1 MNPDQQFFGLRSL
14 FSNIRL
20 KLIIALVL
28 LLGIAAAPMITGPGL
43 TSAEAF
49 SGYLGGAFP
58 NQLPS
63 TWQWT
68 NAYTST
74 GMGQVITA
82 RRIPSTNVMV
92 MGTVKG
98 KIYRFDFDQA
108 NPSALLIGDIANGTP
123 FTNNRFGLKGI
134 AFHPEFGQAGSP
146 NREYIYITYMS
157 NNTHRRLSRF
167 KLLASTGQLDLNSE
181 LVMIQQIV
189 PGGSFHNVGE
199 IDFGP
204 DGFLYI
210 PFGDAHGGGFGPYTG
225 LAAKDTI
232 MNDVQ
237 RIEHNLVGGIMRID
251 VDQDPLKSHPPRKK
265 LPQAYPDELSGI
277 AYGIPNDN
285 PWLAADSSIM
295 EEYYSLGHR
304 NPWKLSFDAVSGYP
318 WICEVGPHNGEEI
331 NRIEKGHNYGWPYR
345 VGPTGTITWDRTPP
359 TAPQPN
365 PFRGI
370 LTEPIFSPPRNQAS
384 NIMLG
389 CIYRGSVHPELYGK
403 VITADISKKNAWA
416 IDYDPVTEITTAE
429 KLPNIPSA
437 AYTIFESPLGDLML
451 MRTNG
456 SMMKLIKNPAQ
467 NASIPLTLSATGAF
481 SDLVNMTPASGFI
494 PYTVNTPLW
503 SDRAEKQRWIALPN
517 DGTFDS
523 PAEQVVFDAE
533 NPWVFPEGTVI
544 IKQFD
549 LALDES
555 NPNNTT
561 KVETRFIII
570 GNAGKAYG
578 LTYQWRD
585 DQSDADLLSSG
596 ATKAF
601 NILDPA
607 GQTWQQTWT
616 FPSRGECLTCHNENA
631 GQVLGLK
638 TQQLNGDF
646 TYPQTGNTDNQLNA
660 WAHIDIFAQAIG
672 DPEQYLRNVPLE
684 DPKAINAY
692 KVRSYLDANCAY
704 CHQPGGVNANFDGRI
719 KTLMASQD
727 LINGPTISAASHVPN
742 VVLPGDTA
750 NSELWLR
757 DHSVAADA
765 MPPLA
770 KSLVDEEYMEVLTD
784 WIKGLVP
791 TQTDTLGEVGQVSV
805 DHNWLVVNLNRTYQR
820 PIIVAGAPSYAG
832 TDPITVRVR
841 NVTQNSFKIRL
852 EEWDC
857 LDATHA
863 FEAVSYFAVEAGIH
877 TLPNGKKL
885 MADTLALDHNFIDH
899 SFPQSFT
906 LRPVVLAQTMST
918 REASPVTIR
927 QNANNANQSSFR
939 LRLQEVQGSDGI
951 HTAETVG
958 YIAIEPG
965 EFDGYLP
972 FEVQQTNNL
981 VEEVWD
987 TLRFVQNYEHAGL
1000 FLGQIASYNGGDVC
1014 ALRHRSV
1021 AGGQVELFLEEETCG
1036 DAEIG
1041 HVLEEV
1047 AYFSFAE
1054 AGFVIG
1060 DIIATDLPV
1069 ELLDFTAS
1077 QNDLGVTL
1085 SWTTATEE
1093 NNDYFG
1099 LERSIGGSAFVEIAQ
1114 IKGAG
1119 NSQQIQ
1125 TYQYQDPYLPAT
1137 TTYYRLRQVDFD
1149 GQFSYS
1155 QSVEVQSLREA
1166 KYRLFPNPTQN
1177 ILSVQLSQLA
1187 TIPIT
1192 VEIFNL
1198 QGKRVQEE
1206 IITPGASQ
1214 IRIDLRRLSKG
1225 LYLVNIND
1233 ETTRETFEIL
1243 LL

>member
-1 MNPDQQFFGLRSL
+1 MNLDRQFLGLRSF
-14 FSNIRL
+14 FSNISL
-20 KLIIALVL
+20 YLIFALIL
-28 LLGIAAAPMITGPGL
+28 LLGFAAAPMITGPGL
-43 TSAEAF
+43 TSAEPF
-49 SGYLGGAFP
+49 SAYLGGAFP

-74 GMGQVITA
+74 GMGSVITA
-82 RRIPSTNVMV
+82 RRIPGTNVMV
-92 MGTVKG
+92 LGTIAG

-108 NPSALLIGDIANGTP
+108 SPSAVLIGDIANGTP
-123 FTNNRFGLKGI
+123 FTNSRFGLKGI
-134 AFHPEFGQAGSP
+134 AFHPEFGQLGSP

-167 KLLASTGQLDLNSE
+167 KLLASTGQLDLTTE
-181 LVMIQQIV
+181 LIMIQQIV

-204 DGFLYI
+204 DGFLYV

-225 LAAKDTI
+225 LGAKDTI

-251 VDQDPLKSHPPRKK
+251 VDQDPLKSHSPRKK

-277 AYGIPNDN
+277 GYGIPHDN

-318 WICEVGPHNGEEI
+318 WVCEVGPHNGEEI

-345 VGPTGTITWDRTPP
+345 VGPTGAITWDRTPP
-359 TAPQPN
+359 SAPEPN

-370 LTEPIFSPPRNQAS
+370 LTEPIFSPARNQAS

-389 CIYRGSVHPELYGK
+389 CVYRGSVHPELYGK

-416 IDYDPVTEITTAE
+416 VDYDPLTELTTTE
-429 KLPNIPSA
+429 ELPNIPSA

-456 SMMKLIKNPAQ
+456 TMMKLIKNPGQ

-481 SDLVNMTPASGFI
+481 SNLSNMTPANGFI

-523 PAEQVVFDAE
+523 PAEQVVFDAAD
-533 NPWVFPEGTVI
+533 PWDFPEGTVI
-544 IKQFD
+544 VKHFE

-555 NPNNTT
+555 SPSNTT

-570 GNAGKAYG
+570 GSNGKAYG

-585 DQSDADLLSSG
+585 DQSEADLLSSG

-601 NILDPA
+601 NVLDPA

-631 GQVLGLK
+631 GQILGLN

-646 TYPQTGNTDNQLNA
+646 TYPQTGNTDNQLNT
-660 WAHIDIFAQAIG
+660 WAHIDIFSQPIG
-672 DPEQYLRNVPLE
+672 DPAQYLRNVPLD
-684 DPKAINAY
+684 DPKAVNSY

-719 KTLMASQD
+719 NTLLASQD
-727 LINGPTISAASHVPN
+727 LLNGPTISAASHVPN
-742 VVLPGDTA
+742 VVLPGDSA

-770 KSLVDEEYMEVLTD
+770 KSLVDEAYIEVLSD
-784 WIKGLVP
+784 WINGLLP
-791 TQTDTLGEVGQVSV
+791 TQNDTLGEVGQVSV
-805 DHNWLVVNLNRTYQR
+805 DDNWLTVNLNRTYQR

-832 TDPITVRVR
+832 VDPIIVRVR
-841 NVTQNSFKIRL
+841 NVNQNSFEIRI

-857 LDATHA
+857 QDLTHA
-863 FEAVSYFAVEAGIH
+863 FETVPYLVVEAGIH
-877 TLPNGKKL
+877 LLPNGKKL
-885 MADTLALDHNFIDH
+885 MADTLSLDHNFIDH
-899 SFPQSFT
+899 AFPQSFANT
-906 LRPVVLAQTMST
+906 PVVLAQTMST
-918 REASPVTIR
+918 REASAVTIR
-927 QNANNANQSSFR
+927 QNENNASTSSFR
-939 LRLQEVQGSDGI
+939 LRLQEGEGSDGS
-951 HTAETVG
+951 HLAETVA

-972 FEVQQTNNL
+972 YEIQQTNNL

-987 TLRFVQNYEHAGL
+987 TLSFGQDYEHAGI
-1000 FLGQIASYNGGDVC
+1000 FLGQIASYNGSDPC
-1014 ALRHRSV
+1014 ALRYQANQGEQV
-1021 AGGQVELFLEEETCG
+1021 AVFLEEENCG
-1036 DAEIG
+1036 DTEIN
-1041 HVLEEV
+1041 HSLEEV

-1054 AGFVIG
+1054 AGFLIG

-1099 LERSIGGSAFVEIAQ
+1099 LERSIGGTDFVEIAQ
-1114 IKGAG
+1114 VKGAG

-1125 TYQYQDPYLPAT
+1125 IYQYQDVYLPT
-1137 TTYYRLRQVDFD
+1137 TSTYYRLRQVDFD

-1155 QSVEVQSLREA
+1155 PSVKVNALAEA
-1166 KYRLFPNPTQN
+1166 KYRLYPNPTQD
-1177 ILSVQLSQLA
+1177 ILSVQLSQLSLL
-1187 TIPIT
+1187 PLS
-1192 VEIFNL
+1192 VEIFDL

-1206 IITPGASQ
+1206 TIAPGASQ
-1214 IRIDLRRLSKG
+1214 IRIDLSLLSKG

-1233 ETTRETFEIL
+1233 ETSRETFEIL
-1243 LL
+1243 